1 MHFNYNY
8 VYIGL
13 FEFITDNSTNSKLYK
28 YTLLLLLS
36 CTELSL
42 LFFTALEPPTNIIL
56 EYSTNASGITTITVS
71 WTHPDSGPERHGYVT
86 VYDDGLRKVK
96 IESNAD
102 ENNAT
107 IVVEE
112 NSQRC
117 RSYTV
122 TVVAIRYSYLPSAPV
137 VTKRIGK
144 DNYFA

>member
-1 MHFNYNY
+1 MHSYNL
-8 VYIGL
+8 VR
-13 FEFITDNSTNSKLYK
+13 N
-28 YTLLLLLS
+28 
-36 CTELSL
+36 LSL
-42 LFFTALEPPTNIIL
+42 LFSTALEPPTNIIL
-56 EYSTNASGITTITVS
+56 EHSTNASGIATITVS
-71 WTHPDSGPERHGYVT
+71 WTHLDNGPKRSGYVT

-102 ENNAT
+102 ENNVT

-117 RSYTV
+117 HSYTV
-122 TVVAIRYSYLPSAPV
+122 TVVAIHYSYYLPSAPV

>member
-1 MHFNYNY
+1 M
-8 VYIGL
+8 
-13 FEFITDNSTNSKLYK
+13 
-28 YTLLLLLS
+28 
-36 CTELSL
+36 
-42 LFFTALEPPTNIIL
+42 
-56 EYSTNASGITTITVS
+56 S

>member
-1 MHFNYNY
+1 MHSYNY
-8 VYIGL
+8 VQ
-13 FEFITDNSTNSKLYK
+13 KV
-28 YTLLLLLS
+28 
-36 CTELSL
+36 SL

-56 EYSTNASGITTITVS
+56 EYSTIASGIATITVS
-71 WTHPDSGPERHGYVT
+71 WTHCDSGPKRHGYVT
-86 VYDDGLRKVK
+86 VYYDGLRKVK

-112 NSQRC
+112 NSQQC

-122 TVVAIRYSYLPSAPV
+122 TVVAIRYSYYLPSAPV

-144 DNYFA
+144 DNYFV